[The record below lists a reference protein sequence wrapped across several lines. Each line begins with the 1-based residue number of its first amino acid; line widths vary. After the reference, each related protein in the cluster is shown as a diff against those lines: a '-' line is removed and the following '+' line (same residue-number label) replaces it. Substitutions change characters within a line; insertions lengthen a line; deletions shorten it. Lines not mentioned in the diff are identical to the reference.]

1 MAAIETKA
9 KRKPN
14 WTQEECLLLVTL
26 INENKHVLRSRLG
39 PNLTSQMK
47 RDTWENISKQFNAS
61 ALTPRTTEE
70 IEKKWNNILS
80 TSKAEI
86 SSFRKQSTLTGGGP
100 PPKPLSPLAETVEMV
115 IGERNSIIDGI
126 SGGIDS
132 SLINQLVTE
141 DSMCSIQILQEPSQ
155 NDTLISALPLLPIF
169 SPSPV
174 NVSSSSTTSMPVRAH
189 ITSPV
194 MPRHVPK
201 SSVTGKKS
209 NQEIIEE
216 LTIKKLKVETEYF
229 EMKVKALKR
238 KLEE

>member
-47 RDTWENISKQFNAS
+47 RDTWEKISKQFNAS

-86 SSFRKQSTLTGGGP
+86 SSFRKQSTLTGKLIQFFP
-100 PPKPLSPLAETVEMV
+100 HFYITLP
-115 IGERNSIIDGI
+115 SIVQKN
-126 SGGIDS
+126 
-132 SLINQLVTE
+132 L
-141 DSMCSIQILQEPSQ
+141 
-155 NDTLISALPLLPIF
+155 
-169 SPSPV
+169 
-174 NVSSSSTTSMPVRAH
+174 
-189 ITSPV
+189 
-194 MPRHVPK
+194 
-201 SSVTGKKS
+201 
-209 NQEIIEE
+209 
-216 LTIKKLKVETEYF
+216 
-229 EMKVKALKR
+229 
-238 KLEE
+238 

>member
-47 RDTWENISKQFNAS
+47 RDTWEKISKQFNAS

-86 SSFRKQSTLTGGGP
+86 STFRKQSTLTGKLIQFFHIFTSLFPLSHRRLFHNFFSIPLISGMEKNLWNKRLCSIVQKNLYKIIYP
-100 PPKPLSPLAETVEMV
+100 PPS
-115 IGERNSIIDGI
+115 
-126 SGGIDS
+126 
-132 SLINQLVTE
+132 
-141 DSMCSIQILQEPSQ
+141 
-155 NDTLISALPLLPIF
+155 
-169 SPSPV
+169 
-174 NVSSSSTTSMPVRAH
+174 
-189 ITSPV
+189 
-194 MPRHVPK
+194 
-201 SSVTGKKS
+201 
-209 NQEIIEE
+209 
-216 LTIKKLKVETEYF
+216 
-229 EMKVKALKR
+229 
-238 KLEE
+238 